1 MFFYI
6 LGGIIGF
13 LVLAFALI
21 CIYAFYKGT
30 DDTTILVEKMSPL
43 KLESISET
51 EAVFTTELPMVNKGT
66 EDAAI
71 LDVFPRPYLPQEQF
85 DAATVFGHIE
95 TFNRRRNDNYFE
107 AMILKAGSQCQLIL
121 TLRFVA
127 NDGRNIRDALRDM
140 VDMDVAIYYNG
151 LARKDIYIR
160 KAFITLMGEQFRT
173 LVGGAGNGK

>member
-51 EAVFTTELPMVNKGT
+51 EAVFTTELPMVNTGT

-95 TFNRRRNDNYFE
+95 TPNRRRSDNYFE

-140 VDMDVAIYYNG
+140 VDMDVAIYFNG

-160 KAFITLMGEQFRT
+160 KVFITLMGEQIRT

>member
-43 KLESISET
+43 KLERISET
-51 EAVFTTELPMVNKGT
+51 EAVFTTELPMVNRGT

-95 TFNRRRNDNYFE
+95 TFNRIRSDNYFE

-127 NDGRNIRDALRDM
+127 NDGRDIREALRDM
-140 VDMDVAIYYNG
+140 VDMDVAIYFNG

-160 KAFITLMGEQFRT
+160 KVFITLMGEQIRA

>member
-30 DDTTILVEKMSPL
+30 DDTNIFVKKMSPL

-51 EAVFTTELPMVNKGT
+51 EAVFTTELPMVNTGT

-95 TFNRRRNDNYFE
+95 TPNRRRSDNYFE
-107 AMILKAGSQCQLIL
+107 AMILKADSQCQLIL

-140 VDMDVAIYYNG
+140 VDMDVAIYFNG

-160 KAFITLMGEQFRT
+160 KVFITLMGEQIRT

>member
-6 LGGIIGF
+6 LGGIIAF

-30 DDTTILVEKMSPL
+30 DDTNILVKKMSPL

-51 EAVFTTELPMVNKGT
+51 EAVFTTELPMVNTGT

-95 TFNRRRNDNYFE
+95 TPNRRRSDNYFE
-107 AMILKAGSQCQLIL
+107 AMILKADSQCQLIL

-140 VDMDVAIYYNG
+140 VDMDVAIYFNG

-160 KAFITLMGEQFRT
+160 KVFITLMGEQIRT